1 MGKKQRTSN
10 LNYNNGSNLARS
22 VQATLQR
29 TTFVLSRPIRSL
41 FLPHVLSSCFTHFFA
56 RPCQRPS
63 SIISS
68 AAFSMAKQMI
78 IHQQHIFILF
88 CTVTL
93 NVCPLF
99 FFRVVSIL
107 FAALIVHVSIC
118 HVIAISTLVQVAHNQ
133 SSHIN
138 TDTRGRSHKSFRFSG
153 QQLLSYGRSNYF
165 ARKR

>member
-1 MGKKQRTSN
+1 MEAIWRVRFMPHSN
-10 LNYNNGSNLARS
+10 EPL
-22 VQATLQR
+22 
-29 TTFVLSRPIRSL
+29 
-41 FLPHVLSSCFTHFFA
+41 LSSLDLSFSLPASLIFFA
-56 RPCQRPS
+56 RSCQRPS
-63 SIISS
+63 SIIPS

-99 FFRVVSIL
+99 FFRVVSVL
-107 FAALIVHVSIC
+107 FAAFIVHVSIC

-138 TDTRGRSHKSFRFSG
+138 TDTHKHTGPLTQIVSVFWPTIAIIRSF
-153 QQLLSYGRSNYF
+153 
-165 ARKR
+165 

>member
-1 MGKKQRTSN
+1 MGKKHRTSK

-41 FLPHVLSSCFTHFFA
+41 FLAHSSFFA
-56 RPCQRPS
+56 CPCQRPS

-138 TDTRGRSHKSFRFSG
+138 TDTHKHTGPLTQIVSVFWPTIAIIRSF
-153 QQLLSYGRSNYF
+153 
-165 ARKR
+165 